1 MKKTRYVS
9 GNQNIQMMLSKYKE
23 KSIYLFNISINIKK
37 KIIIIRKSII
47 KQKVEKSKI
56 IAKINYVYDIVLI
69 LKWKGMVKLKFYS
82 MKTYNFIYNKNINFE
97 FSFCIFKDICD

>member
-1 MKKTRYVS
+1 MFQETK
-9 GNQNIQMMLSKYKE
+9 IYKWCWV
-23 KSIYLFNISINIKK
+23 NIKK
-37 KIIIIRKSII
+37 RVYIYSTYRSTLKIIIIRKSII